1 MSSADREEFA
11 SSRLPSCWSVSHL
24 VIEEQPEEKEHAESG
39 HDQHSGVEPEQP
51 DLEAKILLH
60 RPEEDV
66 ERPRSTE
73 SLR

>member
-1 MSSADREEFA
+1 M
-11 SSRLPSCWSVSHL
+11 P
-24 VIEEQPEEKEHAESG
+24 SG